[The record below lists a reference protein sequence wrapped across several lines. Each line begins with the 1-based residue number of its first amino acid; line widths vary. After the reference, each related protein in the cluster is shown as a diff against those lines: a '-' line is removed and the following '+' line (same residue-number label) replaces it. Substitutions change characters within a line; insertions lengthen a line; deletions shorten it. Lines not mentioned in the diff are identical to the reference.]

1 VPLSENKQTAVID
14 ECRMTTFEGQQ
25 GPVMYCTVFYPIL
38 KRVALLDEQV
48 FLRVFLSCLFLA
60 GPPLCVLL
68 LLEI

>member
-1 VPLSENKQTAVID
+1 
-14 ECRMTTFEGQQ
+14 MTTFEGQQ